1 MRFASC
7 VGLFGLPRFLH
18 MDIWISKI
26 HRLTLD
32 PTGFVK
38 SHAAARVQKDFG
50 VTLTPIG
57 EHNQQSQ
64 GQHNNDWR
72 FRPVTRTP
80 NHQWPGRLRWKYQA
94 PPLTWDIAKAM
105 PSATFNQ
112 KFVSGRE
119 ASPWRY
125 FTRLIAGCF
134 FGSSPCRAENHT
146 C

>member
-72 FRPVTRTP
+72 FLTRNAHAKPPVTRAFTM
-80 NHQWPGRLRWKYQA
+80 K
-94 PPLTWDIAKAM
+94 I
-105 PSATFNQ
+105 PSATIN
-112 KFVSGRE
+112 V
-119 ASPWRY
+119 RY
-125 FTRLIAGCF
+125 SESNAERNVQPKVCKRKRSEPMTLFHSLNRRLFFWIFTLPRRKPYL
-134 FGSSPCRAENHT
+134 
-146 C
+146 